1 MPRKKKTEEETPK
14 KVTKKPATKKVA
26 EKKVTTKKV
35 KEPKKRVT
43 KTKVEDTTKK
53 KRSSTKATTKR
64 DTPKKER
71 KKRTTKPKSEVVK
84 KKRVPKAPR
93 SKRRWGKIVSIS
105 QEYFDFLIG
114 REVRILPKSTDKT
127 IYAIV
132 RWAGYEGLQLPFHPD
147 EIVEIDKPT
156 YLVAETKT
164 TPDNEMLGLLDED
177 E

>member
-14 KVTKKPATKKVA
+14 KVTKKPATKKV
-26 EKKVTTKKV
+26 TTKKVEEV

-43 KTKVEDTTKK
+43 KTKVEDTIKK
-53 KRSSTKATTKR
+53 KRSSTKVTKG

-132 RWAGYEGLQLPFHPD
+132 RWAGYEGIQLPFHPD
-147 EIVEIDKPT
+147 EIVEIDEPT

-164 TPDNEMLGLLDED
+164 APDNEMLGLLDED